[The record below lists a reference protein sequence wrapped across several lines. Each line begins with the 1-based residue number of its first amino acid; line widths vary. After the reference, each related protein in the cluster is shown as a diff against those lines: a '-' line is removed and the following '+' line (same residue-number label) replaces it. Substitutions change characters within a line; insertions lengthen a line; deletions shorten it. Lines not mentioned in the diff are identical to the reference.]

1 MEHYTEIRKP
11 QQKANI
17 YKGHAKALDELAT
30 EELNSLK
37 MKLAQQWQLQKEQAR
52 TATSYL
58 HYATSR
64 LNYC

>member
-30 EELNSLK
+30 EKLNSLK
-37 MKLAQQWQLQKEQAR
+37 MKLAQQ
-52 TATSYL
+52 
-58 HYATSR
+58 
-64 LNYC
+64 